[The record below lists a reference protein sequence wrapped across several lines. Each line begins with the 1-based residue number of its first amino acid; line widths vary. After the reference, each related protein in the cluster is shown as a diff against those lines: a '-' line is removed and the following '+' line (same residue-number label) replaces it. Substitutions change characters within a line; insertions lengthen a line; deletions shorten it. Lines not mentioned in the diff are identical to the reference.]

1 MNAQCSKCGTQ
12 LALPWSF
19 CPQCGLAVTH
29 ESQASAA
36 LPAEHKKSS
45 MPGAFGGLF
54 VGVVMAPVLIIFGAL
69 LCLTGLGAILGI
81 PMIIAGLVSP
91 LAGPLMGMKEH
102 QGKCPCCGTHV
113 VSVTDGQPHYCP
125 SCDSEFELIDHPMA
139 KAS

>member
-19 CPQCGLAVTH
+19 CPHCGLAATH
-29 ESQASAA
+29 ESHATAA
-36 LPAEHKKSS
+36 PPAEHKRSS

-54 VGVVMAPVLIIFGAL
+54 LGVVMTPVLVIFGAM

-81 PMIIAGLVSP
+81 PMIVAGVVAP
-91 LAGPLMGMKEH
+91 LAGSLFGMGEH
-102 QGKCPCCGTHV
+102 QGKCPCCGMHV
-113 VSVTDGQPHYCP
+113 VSVSDGKPHYCP
-125 SCDSEFELIDHPMA
+125 SCDSEFALIDQPMA

>member
-1 MNAQCSKCGTQ
+1 MNAQCSNCGTK

-19 CPQCGLAVTH
+19 CPHCGFAATH
-29 ESQASAA
+29 ES
-36 LPAEHKKSS
+36 PAPAPPSEHKKSS

-54 VGVVMAPVLIIFGAL
+54 VGVVMAPVLIIFGTL

-102 QGKCPCCGTHV
+102 QGKCPCCGMHV

-125 SCDSEFELIDHPMA
+125 ACDKEFALVDHPMA
-139 KAS
+139 HAG

>member
-12 LALPWSF
+12 LALPWIF
-19 CPQCGLAVTH
+19 CPHCGLPVTH
-29 ESQASAA
+29 ETQATAP
-36 LPAEHKKSS
+36 PAEHQKSS

-54 VGVVMAPVLIIFGAL
+54 FGVVMAPVLIIFGAM

-91 LAGPLMGMKEH
+91 LAGPLLGMNEH
-102 QGKCPCCGTHV
+102 QGKCPCCGRHM

-125 SCDSEFELIDHPMA
+125 ACDKEFALIDHPMA
-139 KAS
+139 KAG

>member
-12 LALPWSF
+12 LAQSWGF
-19 CPQCGLAVTH
+19 CPHCGAIH
-29 ESQASAA
+29 EN
-36 LPAEHKKSS
+36 PAPAPPAEHEHKKSS

-54 VGVVMAPVLIIFGAL
+54 FGVVLAPVLIIFGAM
-69 LCLTGLGAILGI
+69 LCLTGLGAFLGI

-102 QGKCPCCGTHV
+102 QGRCPCCGLHV

-125 SCDSEFELIDHPMA
+125 SCDSEFALTDHPAA
-139 KAS
+139 KAV

>member
-12 LALPWSF
+12 LVLPWSF
-19 CPQCGLAVTH
+19 CPHCGLAATH
-29 ESQASAA
+29 ERQPTAPSQ
-36 LPAEHKKSS
+36 EHKKSS

-54 VGVVMAPVLIIFGAL
+54 LGVVMAPVLVIFGTM

-113 VSVTDGQPHYCP
+113 VSVTDGQPHSCP
-125 SCDSEFELIDHPMA
+125 SCDSEFALINHPVA
-139 KAS
+139 KAI